1 MTDDLRPN
9 EAEKEFLTIA
19 YNRFYDLYAEVMSEA
34 FWLRDEYYRYSRI
47 SSGFANYSEIMTYEP
62 LKWVLEE
69 MKLKRP
75 PGEAE
80 IATDLFRFVRNTLF
94 HFPFYD
100 RWRDVWIS
108 GRLACW
114 NKTDSS
120 IDKFLRKYA
129 GREMIKYRYWEPDK
143 KLMTYVQVQFPAEY
157 SPESKVY
164 LRDVLEEKEGTKFSY
179 IMMKAIMNTQVEN
192 GHN

>member
-9 EAEKEFLTIA
+9 ESEREFLTIA

-34 FWLRDEYYRYSRI
+34 FWLRDDYYRYSRI
-47 SSGFANYSEIMTYEP
+47 SCGFAGYSEIMTYEP
-62 LKWVLEE
+62 IKYVLDE

-80 IATDLFRFVRNTLF
+80 IATDLFRFVRNIIF

-100 RWRDVWIS
+100 RWSDVWIS
-108 GRLACW
+108 GRLASW

-120 IDKFLRKYA
+120 IDRFLRKYA
-129 GREMIKYRYWEPDK
+129 ARAALKYRYWESDK
-143 KLMTYVQVQFPAEY
+143 KLMTYVQVRFPPEY
-157 SPESKVY
+157 SPQYRVY
-164 LRDVLEEKEGTKFSY
+164 LRDILDEREGTMFSY
-179 IMMKAIMNTQVEN
+179 IMMKGILNTQVEN
-192 GHN
+192 GLN